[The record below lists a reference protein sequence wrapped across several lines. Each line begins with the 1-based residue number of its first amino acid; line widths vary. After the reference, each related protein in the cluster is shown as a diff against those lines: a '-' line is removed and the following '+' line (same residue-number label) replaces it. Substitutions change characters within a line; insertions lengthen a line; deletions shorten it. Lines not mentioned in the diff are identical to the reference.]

1 VFPSHFNLVLVNLA
15 GCETGFQEVLVEE
28 EDMDSKLEGEAGS
41 QEVLV
46 EEEDMDSTIEVVE
59 SLNNDSDSQH
69 IPVHMMAT
77 IDF

>member
-28 EDMDSKLEGEAGS
+28 EDMDSKLEGETGF

-46 EEEDMDSTIEVVE
+46 EEDMDSTIEVVE